1 MRFLLDHDVPEDAV
15 FALVALGHEVLR
27 LRELA
32 PATASDEEV
41 LRLAVERDC
50 ALITCNR
57 DDFLELAGR
66 SRHAGLIVLIRRRS
80 RALERAA
87 LVRLIDAAGEVGIRG
102 NVNFA

>member
-1 MRFLLDHDVPEDAV
+1 MRFLLDHDVPDDAV

-32 PATASDEEV
+32 PATVSDEEV

-50 ALITCNR
+50 VLVTCNR

-66 SRHAGLIVLIRRRS
+66 SPHVGLIVLIRRRS

-87 LVRLIDAAGEVGIRG
+87 LVRLIDAAGEGGIRG
-102 NVNFA
+102 NVNLA